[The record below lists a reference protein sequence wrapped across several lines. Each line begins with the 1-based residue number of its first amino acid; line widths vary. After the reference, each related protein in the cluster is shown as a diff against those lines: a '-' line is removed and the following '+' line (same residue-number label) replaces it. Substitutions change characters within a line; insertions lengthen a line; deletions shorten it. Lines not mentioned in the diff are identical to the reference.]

1 MIGRPNLLEVEDM
14 VKGFPDQML
23 FQQAQNPSGEIP
35 QFLLVSEIQRRSN
48 MRKDY
53 EAQQQQPEN
62 TVAEQIMQQGIA
74 ASVPNQPQMP
84 SMSQQNMAPM
94 PDQMPPQGMPP
105 QAMPPQQPMM
115 PPMGQPQGIAALP
128 SPEMGMAEG
137 GIVSMFEGGDAPSM
151 EELRAIYQGFTDEQI
166 LNAIQQQGLF
176 SSDEYSPFG
185 GISDLAS
192 SESVIGR
199 IVDESIAGS
208 QKRISD
214 LEARKRKEILKNA
227 DPITA
232 EEQRVFTEDLI
243 SFPGK
248 ELGVERKQQGLSP
261 LVGKGVLQTSALEDM
276 INKENINKSN
286 AGVSRKD
293 LIAGLEADTEQ
304 MSNEAAAKTSANV
317 QGAGREVQGKG
328 VSSNAVEQ
336 LMNMLGQKKEV
347 ASIDDLIKDTKK
359 EALSG
364 ALFDISEGIM
374 GGSLAQGL
382 SKAGRTALATKG
394 KARALEAEQRQ
405 LEAKAKDADRTRDIG
420 ILGTLAGLE
429 IDREKIDAEI
439 DIAATA
445 LSRELAKQTSLDERE
460 TFRQIT
466 LLAKSLVGTMK
477 QDLKD
482 GKMVPTG
489 EMYTVEEAVAAAA
502 ASLGMPAPASMG
514 QLTGGGSGKSAAFGE
529 RARTLGI

>member
-1 MIGRPNLLEVEDM
+1 
-14 VKGFPDQML
+14 
-23 FQQAQNPSGEIP
+23 
-35 QFLLVSEIQRRSN
+35 
-48 MRKDY
+48 
-53 EAQQQQPEN
+53 
-62 TVAEQIMQQGIA
+62 
-74 ASVPNQPQMP
+74 
-84 SMSQQNMAPM
+84 
-94 PDQMPPQGMPP
+94 MPP

-199 IVDESIAGS
+199 IVDESIAGADQRIKDLEK
-208 QKRISD
+208 QKRDEIISQASPESIEKSNLLLD
-214 LEARKRKEILKNA
+214 ELVA
-227 DPITA
+227 
-232 EEQRVFTEDLI
+232 
-243 SFPGK
+243 FPG
-248 ELGVERKQQGLSP
+248 GLTGAEKKYENEVSP
-261 LVGKGVLQTSALEDM
+261 LIGRGVLQTSALEDM
-276 INKENINKSN
+276 INKENINKPN
-286 AGVSRKD
+286 VGVSRKE
-293 LIAGLEADTEQ
+293 LIAGLESETEQ
-304 MSNEAAAKTSANV
+304 MSNEVAAKTSANV

-347 ASIDDLIKDTKK
+347 ASIDDLIKETKK

-429 IDREKIDAEI
+429 IDREKIESDIE
-439 DIAATA
+439 IAATA

-460 TFRQIT
+460 TFRQIAS
-466 LLAKSLVGTMK
+466 LAKSLVGTMK
-477 QDLKD
+477 QAPNKD

-489 EMYTVEEAVAAAA
+489 EMYTVEDAVAAAA
-502 ASLGMPAPASMG
+502 ASLGMSVPASMG

>member
-1 MIGRPNLLEVEDM
+1 MIGSPNLLEIEDM
-14 VKGFPDQML
+14 VKGLPDQML
-23 FQQAQNPSGEIP
+23 LQQAQAPSGQIP
-35 QFLLVSEIQRRSN
+35 QFLLVSEIQRRSD
-48 MRKDY
+48 MRKKY
-53 EAQQQQPEN
+53 EAQQAQPEA
-62 TVAEQIMQQGIA
+62 TVADQIVQEGIM
-74 ASVPNQPQMP
+74 STRPPMQPQMP
-84 SMSQQNMAPM
+84 ME
-94 PDQMPPQGMPP
+94 QMPME
-105 QAMPPQQPMM
+105 QPMM

-214 LEARKRKEILKNA
+214 LESRKRKEILKNA

-261 LVGKGVLQTSALEDM
+261 LVVKGVLQTSALEDM
-276 INKENINKSN
+276 INKENINKSKV
-286 AGVSRKD
+286 GVSRKD
-293 LIAGLEADTEQ
+293 VIAGLGSDTEQ
-304 MSNEAAAKTSANV
+304 MSKDAAAKTSANV
-317 QGAGREVQGKG
+317 QGGGKEVQATSA
-328 VSSNAVEQ
+328 VSK
-336 LMNMLGQKKEV
+336 LMNLLGTPKEV
-347 ASIDDLIKDTKK
+347 PKIDDLIQETKD

-364 ALFDISEGIM
+364 ALMSLGAGIAS
-374 GGSLAQGL
+374 GNLSQGITA
-382 SKAGRTALATKG
+382 AGKTALDARG
-394 KARALEAEQRQ
+394 KARALEAEQR
-405 LEAKAKDADRTRDIG
+405 LAEAKAIDDVTARDIG
-420 ILGTLAGLE
+420 ILGTMAGLE
-429 IDREKIDAEI
+429 IDREKIESDIE
-439 DIAATA
+439 IAATA

-460 TFRQIT
+460 TFRQIAS
-466 LLAKSLVGTMK
+466 LAKSLVGTMK
-477 QDLKD
+477 QAPNKD

-502 ASLGMPAPASMG
+502 ASLGMSVPASMG

>member
-1 MIGRPNLLEVEDM
+1 
-14 VKGFPDQML
+14 
-23 FQQAQNPSGEIP
+23 
-35 QFLLVSEIQRRSN
+35 
-48 MRKDY
+48 
-53 EAQQQQPEN
+53 
-62 TVAEQIMQQGIA
+62 
-74 ASVPNQPQMP
+74 
-84 SMSQQNMAPM
+84 
-94 PDQMPPQGMPP
+94 
-105 QAMPPQQPMM
+105 MM

-214 LEARKRKEILKNA
+214 LESRKRKEILKNA

-261 LVGKGVLQTSALEDM
+261 LVVKGVLQTSALEDM
-276 INKENINKSN
+276 INKENINKSKV
-286 AGVSRKD
+286 GVSRKD
-293 LIAGLEADTEQ
+293 VIAGLGSDTEQ
-304 MSNEAAAKTSANV
+304 MSKDAAAKTSANV
-317 QGAGREVQGKG
+317 QGGGKEVQATSA
-328 VSSNAVEQ
+328 VSK
-336 LMNMLGQKKEV
+336 LMNLLGTPKEV
-347 ASIDDLIKDTKK
+347 PKIDDLIQETKD

-364 ALFDISEGIM
+364 ALMSLGAGIAS
-374 GGSLAQGL
+374 GNLSQGITA
-382 SKAGRTALATKG
+382 AGKTALDARG
-394 KARALEAEQRQ
+394 KARALEAEQR
-405 LEAKAKDADRTRDIG
+405 LAEAKAIDDVTARDIG
-420 ILGTLAGLE
+420 ILGTMAGLE
-429 IDREKIDAEI
+429 IDREKIESDIE
-439 DIAATA
+439 IAATA

-460 TFRQIT
+460 TFRQIAS
-466 LLAKSLVGTMK
+466 LAKSLVGTMK
-477 QDLKD
+477 QAPNKD

-502 ASLGMPAPASMG
+502 ASLGMSVPASMG